1 VTSQLQR
8 VHGKTRPGA
17 SKSWQLLVMIAV
29 VLCAACSQGSDTP
42 GNGVSLIG
50 AWRSNVEFHSGA
62 LASIQGFEF
71 MYVFNSGGT
80 MTESSNYDAAP
91 PVPPAYGIW
100 KSLGKDEYEAKYEF
114 FITRAPN
121 TAEAS
126 TGAVGWLPGGRG
138 LLMETIK
145 VAADGNSFTS
155 SIRYEMFDEAGKPAA
170 GGGEGEAHAARMTF
184 E

>member
-1 VTSQLQR
+1 MSGRLQR
-8 VHGKTRPGA
+8 VQSKTGPGA
-17 SKSWQLLVMIAV
+17 SRSWQLLAMIAV
-29 VLCAACSQGSDTP
+29 VLCSACSQGSDKP
-42 GNGVSLIG
+42 NDGSLIG

-62 LASIQGFEF
+62 LASIKGFEF

-114 FITRAPN
+114 FITRGPN
-121 TAEAS
+121 MIEAS
-126 TGAVGWLPGGRG
+126 AGAVGWLPGGRG
-138 LLMETIK
+138 LLIESIK

-170 GGGEGEAHAARMTF
+170 GGGEGEGHAARMTF
-184 E
+184 H